1 MAAECA
7 ELAELGESVSD
18 SYLVLDGVTKEFAR
32 HGAPSLPVIGGMT
45 ARVAEGALLS
55 ILGPSGCGKS
65 TLLNVINGLL
75 DVTSGRITINGEEI
89 GGPARSTVRVGVVF
103 QEPRLLNWR
112 SVRDNV
118 RLPLDEMGLSRADA
132 DERVERYL
140 DLVGLGEFGD
150 YFPLRLSGGMQQRVA
165 LARGLAIEPD
175 LLLAD
180 EPFSALDE
188 ITARRLRQE
197 LVRIWQATGRTI
209 VFVTHNIREAV
220 FLSTRM
226 LVVTARPCSVHLD
239 IPIDV
244 PYPREPEDDRL
255 FEIEKQVTRDFMRME
270 EASA

>member
-1 MAAECA
+1 MP
-7 ELAELGESVSD
+7 D
-18 SYLVLDGVTKEFAR
+18 SYLVIDNVEKEFPR
-32 HGAPSLPVIGGMT
+32 QGAAPLKVIDGLT
-45 ARVAEGALLS
+45 VRVEEGSLLS

-75 DVTSGRITINGEEI
+75 DISSGRIAINGQDI
-89 GGPARSTVRVGVVF
+89 SVRSRSRVKIGVVF

-118 RLPLDEMGLSRADA
+118 RLPLDEMGVSRAEA
-132 DERVERYL
+132 DQRVDRYL
-140 DLVGLGEFGD
+140 ELVGLAEFGD
-150 YFPLRLSGGMQQRVA
+150 YFPLRLSGGMQQRVS

-188 ITARRLRQE
+188 ITARKLRQE
-197 LVRIWQATGRTI
+197 FVRIWRATGRTI
-209 VFVTHNIREAV
+209 VFVTHSIREAV

-244 PYPREPEDDRL
+244 PYPRSPEDDQL
-255 FEIEKQVTRDFMRME
+255 FEIEKQVTRDFIRME
-270 EASA
+270 EAPA

>member
-1 MAAECA
+1 M
-7 ELAELGESVSD
+7 SD
-18 SYLVLDGVTKEFAR
+18 SYVVIDKVVKEFAR
-32 HGAPSLPVIGGMT
+32 AGAAPLRVLDGLT
-45 ARVAEGALLS
+45 AQVAEGALLS

-75 DVTSGRITINGEEI
+75 GISSGRIVINGQEI
-89 GGPARSTVRVGVVF
+89 SVKSRSQVRIGVVF

-118 RLPLDEMGLSRADA
+118 RLPLDEMGVPRATA
-132 DERVERYL
+132 DERVEHYL
-140 DLVGLGEFGD
+140 GLVGLAEFGD
-150 YFPLRLSGGMQQRVA
+150 YFPLRLSGGMQQRVS

-180 EPFSALDE
+180 EPFAALDE
-188 ITARRLRQE
+188 ITARKLRQE
-197 LVRIWQATGRTI
+197 LMRIWQATGRTI
-209 VFVTHNIREAV
+209 IFVTHNIREAV

-244 PYPREPEDDRL
+244 PYPRSPGDDRL
-255 FEIEKQVTRDFMRME
+255 FEIEKQVTRDFIRME